1 MHGIVTDFAIQL
13 AEIRLSYKTR
23 RRMDNDHNHQNRRTR
38 LQSCLLALWLAYGQ
52 REGQAH
58 RGRIALEGRRPRP
71 RDQWAQR
78 PLDCPRIGELHVR
91 GGGRTMSVSTF
102 WKFLN
107 FKHKGISEEDFIVI
121 SIIWYIE
128 LCAIFSIDLYEYGFF
143 QIFESTMLLGNV
155 LLIMC
160 VIFLMTIITASAV
173 FILFVIL
180 LLIITALYDRII
192 ELKNNFKLYLNEYRE
207 FRDSME
213 DKE

>member
-1 MHGIVTDFAIQL
+1 
-13 AEIRLSYKTR
+13 
-23 RRMDNDHNHQNRRTR
+23 
-38 LQSCLLALWLAYGQ
+38 
-52 REGQAH
+52 
-58 RGRIALEGRRPRP
+58 
-71 RDQWAQR
+71 
-78 PLDCPRIGELHVR
+78 
-91 GGGRTMSVSTF
+91 MSVSTF

-173 FILFVIL
+173 FILYVIL
-180 LLIITALYDRII
+180 LLIITVLYDKII